1 MTAIITFIIVFGILV
16 IVHEFGHYY
25 AAKKSGILVREFSV
39 GMGPKI
45 VAYRKNHTTYTL
57 RLLPLGGYVRMAG
70 AQEDDSDI
78 QPGTMASLV
87 LNDQDKVTK
96 IITSSKVYDANA
108 VPVQISK
115 SDLVDD
121 LVIEGYENGDETVT
135 RKYSVDHDATIVEE
149 DGTEVQIAPR
159 DVQLQSVSV
168 WKRMITN
175 FAGPFNN
182 FILAV
187 VAAMLAAFMMGS
199 VNTGTNTISKVE
211 SGSVAQKA
219 GLQKNDK
226 VLSINGNKTDTWTKL
241 SEDIQNNPGKKLT
254 LKVQS
259 GSDVKNIKLTPKT
272 VKSSGSSYGMIGIM
286 PKVIKDSSVLGKI
299 KYGFTYSWSTSL
311 MVFHALGKM
320 VSGGFNIN
328 QLSGP
333 VGIYSM
339 TSKVASQGIINI
351 ILFTSMLSMNLG
363 IVNLIPIPA
372 LDGGKIL
379 LNIVEAI
386 RRKPIPEE
394 YENVITLI
402 GVGILVLLMIAVTWN
417 DIQRFFIK

>member
-87 LNDQDKVTK
+87 LNDQDKVIK

-121 LVIEGYENGDETVT
+121 LVIEGYENGDETVV
-135 RKYSVDHDATIVEE
+135 KEYSVDHDATIVEE

-182 FILAV
+182 FVLAV
-187 VAAMLAAFMMGS
+187 LAAILAAFMMNG
-199 VNTGTNTISKVE
+199 VATNQLGHIEKN
-211 SGSVAQKA
+211 SVAQQA
-219 GLQKNDK
+219 GLKVNDTIVSVNGK
-226 VLSINGNKTDTWTKL
+226 KTGSWTALSTN
-241 SEDIQNNPGKKLT
+241 IQNNPGKKVT
-254 LKVQS
+254 LKVES
-259 GSDVKNIKLTPKT
+259 NKKLKTIKLTPKT
-272 VKSSGSSYGMIGIM
+272 VKSQGQSYGLIGIM
-286 PKVIKDSSVLGKI
+286 PKTDSSVWAKI
-299 KYGFTYSWSTSL
+299 KYGFSYSWGTTV

-339 TSKVASQGIINI
+339 TSQVASQGLVNI

-386 RRKPIPEE
+386 RRKPIPEQ
-394 YENVITLI
+394 YETVITLI

>member
-87 LNDQDKVTK
+87 LNDQDKVVK

-121 LVIEGYENGDETVT
+121 LVIEGYENGDESVVK
-135 RKYSVDHDATIVEE
+135 KYSVDHDATIVEE

-182 FILAV
+182 FVLAV
-187 VAAMLAAFMMGS
+187 VAAILAAFMMNG
-199 VNTGTNTISKVE
+199 VATNQLGHIEKN
-211 SGSVAQKA
+211 SVAQAA
-219 GLQKNDK
+219 GLQINDTI
-226 VLSINGNKTDTWTKL
+226 LSVNGKKTGSWTAL
-241 SEDIQNNPGKKLT
+241 STNIQNNPGKKTT
-254 LKVQS
+254 LQVKS
-259 GSDVKNIKLTPKT
+259 GEKTRTVTLTPKT
-272 VKSSGSSYGMIGIM
+272 VKSQGQKYGLIGIM
-286 PKVIKDSSVLGKI
+286 PKRDSSVIAKI
-299 KYGFTYSWSTSL
+299 KYGFSYSWGTTV
-311 MVFHALGKM
+311 MVFQALGKM

-339 TSKVASQGIINI
+339 TSQVASQGLINI

-386 RRKPIPEE
+386 RRKPIPEQ
-394 YENVITLI
+394 YETAITLV

>member
-70 AQEDDSDI
+70 AQEDDSEI
-78 QPGTMASLV
+78 QPGTMSSLV
-87 LNDQDKVTK
+87 LNDDDKVTK

-115 SDLVDD
+115 ADLVDD
-121 LVIEGYENGDETVT
+121 LVIEGYENGDESVT
-135 RKYSVDHDATIVEE
+135 KKYSVDHDATIVEE

-182 FILAV
+182 FILAI
-187 VAAMLAAFMMGS
+187 VAAIIAAFMMGS
-199 VNTGTNTISKVE
+199 VGTGTNQLGGVQ

-219 GLQKNDK
+219 GLKANDK
-226 VLSINGNKTDTWTKL
+226 ILSVNGKKTNSWATLT
-241 SEDIQNNPGKKLT
+241 ENIQNNPGKNVT
-254 LKVQS
+254 LNVES
-259 GSDVKNIKLTPKT
+259 GHKTEQVKLTPKT
-272 VKSSGSSYGMIGIM
+272 VKQSGQKFGMIGITA
-286 PKVIKDSSVLGKI
+286 KLDSSVLGKI

-311 MVFHALGKM
+311 TIFHALGKM

-339 TSKVASQGIINI
+339 TSKVASTGLINI

-386 RRKPIPEE
+386 RRKPIPEQ

-402 GVGILVLLMIAVTWN
+402 GVGILVLLMVAVTWN

>member
-1 MTAIITFIIVFGILV
+1 
-16 IVHEFGHYY
+16 
-25 AAKKSGILVREFSV
+25 
-39 GMGPKI
+39 

-70 AQEDDSDI
+70 AQEDDSEI

-87 LNDQDKVTK
+87 LNDDDKVTK

-115 SDLVDD
+115 ADLVDD
-121 LVIEGYENGDETVT
+121 LIVEGYENGDETVT
-135 RKYSVDHDATIVEE
+135 KKYSVDHDATIVEE

-182 FILAV
+182 FILAI
-187 VAAMLAAFMMGS
+187 VAAILAAFMMGS
-199 VNTGTNTISKVE
+199 VSAGTNQLGQIQKN
-211 SGSVAQKA
+211 SVAQKA
-219 GLQKNDK
+219 GLKTNDK
-226 VLSINGNKTDTWTKL
+226 ILSVNGEKTATWTKL
-241 SEDIQNNPGKKLT
+241 SETIQNSPGKKLN

-259 GSDVKNIKLTPKT
+259 NKTVKQIKVTPKT
-272 VKSSGSSYGMIGIM
+272 VKSSGQSYGLIGIM
-286 PKVIKDSSVLGKI
+286 PKMDSSAMGKI

-311 MVFHALGKM
+311 TIFHALGKM
-320 VSGGFNIN
+320 VSGGFSIN

-339 TSKVASQGIINI
+339 TSKVASTGLINI
-351 ILFTSMLSMNLG
+351 IFFTSMLSMNLG

-379 LNIVEAI
+379 LNIIEAI
-386 RRKPIPEE
+386 RRKPIPEQ

-402 GVGILVLLMIAVTWN
+402 GVGILVLLMVAVTWN

>member
-70 AQEDDSDI
+70 AQEDDSEI

-87 LNDQDKVTK
+87 INDDDKVTK

-115 SDLVDD
+115 ADLVDV

-135 RKYSVDHDATIVEE
+135 KKYSVDHDATIVEE

-182 FILAV
+182 FVLAI
-187 VAAMLAAFMMGS
+187 VAAIIAAFMMGS
-199 VNTGTNTISKVE
+199 VGTGSNQLGSIQKD
-211 SGSVAQKA
+211 SVAQKA
-219 GLQKNDK
+219 GLKANDK
-226 VLSINGNKTDTWTKL
+226 ILSINGKTTASWTDL
-241 SEDIQNNPGKKLT
+241 SENIQNNPGKKLT
-254 LKVQS
+254 MKVQS
-259 GSDVKNIKLTPKT
+259 GKKVETIKVTPKT
-272 VKSSGSSYGMIGIM
+272 VKSSGQSYGLIGIM
-286 PKVIKDSSVLGKI
+286 QKTDSSAMAKI
-299 KYGFTYSWSTSL
+299 KYGFIYSWSTSL
-311 MVFHALGKM
+311 TIFHALGKM
-320 VSGGFNIN
+320 VSGGFSIN

-339 TSKVASQGIINI
+339 TSKVASTGLINI
-351 ILFTSMLSMNLG
+351 IFFTSMLSMNLG

-386 RRKPIPEE
+386 RRKPIPEQ

>member
-45 VAYRKNHTTYTL
+45 VTYRKNHTTYTL

-87 LNDQDKVTK
+87 LNDQDKVIK

-121 LVIEGYENGDETVT
+121 LVIEGYENGDETVVK
-135 RKYSVDHDATIVEE
+135 KYSVDHDATIVEE

-182 FILAV
+182 FVLAV
-187 VAAMLAAFMMGS
+187 LAAILAAFMMNGVATNQLGHIEKNSIAQEAGLKVNDTIVS
-199 VNTGTNTISKVE
+199 VNGKKTGSWTALSTN
-211 SGSVAQKA
+211 
-219 GLQKNDK
+219 
-226 VLSINGNKTDTWTKL
+226 
-241 SEDIQNNPGKKLT
+241 IQNNPGKKVT
-254 LKVQS
+254 LKVES
-259 GSDVKNIKLTPKT
+259 NKKLKTIKLTPKS
-272 VKSSGSSYGMIGIM
+272 VKSQGQSYGFIGIM
-286 PKVIKDSSVLGKI
+286 PKTDSSVLAKI
-299 KYGFTYSWSTSL
+299 KYGFSYSWGTTV

-386 RRKPIPEE
+386 RRKPIPEQ
-394 YENVITLI
+394 YETVITLI

>member
-16 IVHEFGHYY
+16 VVHEFGHYY

-121 LVIEGYENGDETVT
+121 LIIEGFENGDETVT
-135 RKYSVDHDATIVEE
+135 KKYSVDHDATIVEE

-182 FILAV
+182 FVLAILA
-187 VAAMLAAFMMGS
+187 AILAAFMMNGVATNQLGQIQKNSVAQEAGLKVNDTILS
-199 VNTGTNTISKVE
+199 VNGKNTGSWTALSDAIQSNPGKKTTLKVE
-211 SGSVAQKA
+211 SG
-219 GLQKNDK
+219 
-226 VLSINGNKTDTWTKL
+226 KT
-241 SEDIQNNPGKKLT
+241 
-254 LKVQS
+254 
-259 GSDVKNIKLTPKT
+259 VKSIKLTPKT
-272 VKSSGSSYGMIGIM
+272 VKSGGQSYGLIGIM
-286 PKVIKDSSVLGKI
+286 PKTDSSPMAKI
-299 KYGFTYSWSTSL
+299 KYGFTYSWGTTV
-311 MVFHALGKM
+311 MIFHALGKM

-339 TSKVASQGIINI
+339 TSKVASQGLINI

-386 RRKPIPEE
+386 RRKPIPEQ

-402 GVGILVLLMIAVTWN
+402 GVGILVLLMVAVTWN

>member
-1 MTAIITFIIVFGILV
+1 MV

-70 AQEDDSDI
+70 AQEDDSEI

-87 LNDQDKVTK
+87 INDDDKVTK

-115 SDLVDD
+115 ADLVDD

-135 RKYSVDHDATIVEE
+135 KKYSVDHDATIVEE

-182 FILAV
+182 FVLAI
-187 VAAMLAAFMMGS
+187 VAAIIAAFMMGS
-199 VNTGTNTISKVE
+199 VGNGSNQLGSIQKD
-211 SGSVAQKA
+211 SVAQKA
-219 GLQKNDK
+219 GLKANDK
-226 VLSINGNKTDTWTKL
+226 ILSINGKTTASWTDL
-241 SEDIQNNPGKKLT
+241 SENIQNSPGKKLT
-254 LKVQS
+254 MKVQS
-259 GSDVKNIKLTPKT
+259 GKKIETIKVTPKT
-272 VKSSGSSYGMIGIM
+272 VKSSGQSYGLIGIM
-286 PKVIKDSSVLGKI
+286 QKTDSSAMAKI
-299 KYGFTYSWSTSL
+299 KYGFIYSWSTSL
-311 MVFHALGKM
+311 TIFHALGKM
-320 VSGGFNIN
+320 VSGGFSIN

-339 TSKVASQGIINI
+339 TSKVASTGLINI
-351 ILFTSMLSMNLG
+351 IFFTSMLSMNLG

-386 RRKPIPEE
+386 RRKPIPEQ

>member
-39 GMGPKI
+39 GMGPKLF
-45 VAYRKNHTTYTL
+45 AYRKNSTTYTL

-70 AQEDDSDI
+70 AQEDDSEI

-87 LNDQDKVTK
+87 LNDEQKVRK
-96 IITSSKVYDANA
+96 IITSSKVYDANG

-115 SDLVDD
+115 ADLVDA
-121 LVIEGYENGDETVT
+121 LTIEGYENGDETAIKT
-135 RKYSVDHDATIVEE
+135 YSVNHDATIVEE

-182 FILAV
+182 FILAIV
-187 VAAMLAAFMMGS
+187 CAIIAAFMMNGVIDNS
-199 VNTGTNTISKVE
+199 NQLGQIQ
-211 SGSVAQKA
+211 SGSVAAQA
-219 GLQKNDK
+219 GLKANDRILAVNGHKTTDWTDLSTTIQKY
-226 VLSINGNKTDTWTKL
+226 
-241 SEDIQNNPGKKLT
+241 PGKKT
-254 LKVQS
+254 TFKIQS
-259 GSDVKNIKLTPKT
+259 GNKVSNVTLTPKT
-272 VKSSGSSYGMIGIM
+272 IKSSGQKYGQIGIM
-286 PKVIKDSSVLGKI
+286 PKRDYSFSAKI
-299 KYGFTYSWSTSL
+299 KYGFTYSWQTTVQIL
-311 MVFHALGKM
+311 QVLGKM
-320 VSGGFNIN
+320 VTGGFSIN

-339 TSKVASQGIINI
+339 TSQVSSQGLLSI
-351 ILFTSMLSMNLG
+351 ILFMSMLSMNLG

-379 LNIVEAI
+379 LNIIEAI
-386 RRKPIPEE
+386 RRKPLPEE

-402 GVGILVLLMIAVTWN
+402 GVGILVLLMVAVTWN

>member
-16 IVHEFGHYY
+16 IVHEFGHYI

-45 VAYRKNHTTYTL
+45 VAYRKNSTTYTL

-70 AQEDDSDI
+70 SQDDDSEI
-78 QPGTMASLV
+78 KPGTMSSLV
-87 LNDQDKVTK
+87 MDDNRKVTK
-96 IITSSKVYDANA
+96 IIISSKVYDANG

-115 SDLVDD
+115 ADLVDD
-121 LVIEGYENGDETVT
+121 LFIEGYENGDESETK
-135 RKYSVDHDATIVEE
+135 RFEVDHDATIVEE

-182 FILAV
+182 FVLAIV
-187 VAAMLAAFMMGS
+187 LSILAAFMMSGG
-199 VNTGTNTISKVE
+199 VLTNTNQLGEIQHN
-211 SGSVAQKA
+211 SVAQKA
-219 GLQKNDK
+219 GLKQNDTITA
-226 VLSINGNKTDTWTKL
+226 VNGKKTDNWTEL
-241 SEDIQNNPGKKLT
+241 ITAIQARPNKKTT
-254 LKVQS
+254 L
-259 GSDVKNIKLTPKT
+259 T
-272 VKSSGSSYGMIGIM
+272 VKSKDTTKKVTVVPKSVKSGGETYGMIG
-286 PKVIKDSSVLGKI
+286 VAAQLDNSVAAKL
-299 KYGFTYSWSTSL
+299 KYGFTSSFQTTQAI
-311 MVFHALGKM
+311 FTQLGKM
-320 VSGGFNIN
+320 LTGGFNIN
-328 QLSGP
+328 QLAGP

-339 TSKVASQGIINI
+339 TSQASHLGIVYVIQ
-351 ILFTSMLSMNLG
+351 FMAMLSLNLG

-372 LDGGKIL
+372 LDGGKIVM
-379 LNIVEAI
+379 NIVEAI

-394 YENVITLI
+394 YETIISLI
-402 GVGILVLLMIAVTWN
+402 GVGILVLLMVAVTWN

>member
-87 LNDQDKVTK
+87 LNDQDKVIK

-121 LVIEGYENGDETVT
+121 LVIEGYENGDESVVK
-135 RKYSVDHDATIVEE
+135 KYSVDHDATIVEE

-182 FILAV
+182 FVLAV
-187 VAAMLAAFMMGS
+187 VAAILAAFMMNG
-199 VNTGTNTISKVE
+199 VATNQLGHIEKN
-211 SGSVAQKA
+211 SVAQAA
-219 GLQKNDK
+219 GLQVNDTI
-226 VLSINGNKTDTWTKL
+226 LSVNGKKTGSWTAL
-241 SEDIQNNPGKKLT
+241 STNIQNNPGKKTT
-254 LKVQS
+254 LQVKSGKKVKT
-259 GSDVKNIKLTPKT
+259 VTLTPKT
-272 VKSSGSSYGMIGIM
+272 VKSQGQKYGLIGIM
-286 PKVIKDSSVLGKI
+286 PKRDSSVIAKI
-299 KYGFTYSWSTSL
+299 KYGFSYSWGTTV
-311 MVFHALGKM
+311 MVFQALGKM

-339 TSKVASQGIINI
+339 TSQVASQGLINI

-386 RRKPIPEE
+386 RRKPIPEQ
-394 YENVITLI
+394 YETAITLV

>member
-16 IVHEFGHYY
+16 VVHEFGHYY

-39 GMGPKI
+39 GMGPKLY
-45 VAYRKNHTTYTL
+45 AYRKNNTTYTL

-70 AQEDDSDI
+70 SQEDDSEI
-78 QPGTMASLV
+78 KPGTMASL
-87 LNDQDKVTK
+87 LITGDKVTK
-96 IITSSKVYDANA
+96 IITSSKVYDAQA

-115 SDLVDD
+115 ADLVDD
-121 LVIEGYENGDETVT
+121 LTIEGYENGDESEI
-135 RKYSVDHDATIVEE
+135 KHYDVDHDATIVEE

-182 FILAV
+182 FILAIV
-187 VAAMLAAFMMGS
+187 CAIIAAFMMNGIPMQ
-199 VNTGTNTISKVE
+199 TNQLGHIE
-211 SGSVAQKA
+211 SNSVAKSA
-219 GLQKNDK
+219 GLKSNDK
-226 VLSINGNKTDTWTKL
+226 ILAVGNKTTSNWTTL
-241 SEDIQNNPGKKLT
+241 TETIRDNPGKKVD
-254 LKVQS
+254 LKVES
-259 GSDVKNIKLTPKT
+259 KGNIKHVTVVPKT
-272 VKSSGSSYGMIGIM
+272 IKVSGQKYGQLGIM
-286 PKVIKDSSVLGKI
+286 AKRDYSLGAKI
-299 KYGFTYSWSTSL
+299 KYGFTSSWQTTVSIFQ
-311 MVFHALGKM
+311 VLGKM
-320 VSGGFNIN
+320 ASGGFNIN

-339 TSKVASQGIINI
+339 TSQVASQGIINI
-351 ILFTSMLSMNLG
+351 ILFMSMLSLNLG

-379 LNIVEAI
+379 LNIIEII

-394 YENVITLI
+394 YENIITLV
-402 GVGILVLLMIAVTWN
+402 GVGILVLLMVAVTWN

>member
-70 AQEDDSDI
+70 AQEDDSEI
-78 QPGTMASLV
+78 QPGTMSSLV
-87 LNDQDKVTK
+87 LNDDNKVTK

-115 SDLVDD
+115 ADLVDD
-121 LVIEGYENGDETVT
+121 LIIEGYENGDESVT
-135 RKYSVDHDATIVEE
+135 KKYSVDHDATIVEE

-182 FILAV
+182 FILAI
-187 VAAMLAAFMMGS
+187 VAAILAAFMMGS
-199 VNTGTNTISKVE
+199 VGTGTNQLGGVQND
-211 SGSVAQKA
+211 SVAQKA
-219 GLQKNDK
+219 GLKANDK
-226 VLSINGNKTDTWTKL
+226 ILSVNGKKTSSWAALTEK
-241 SEDIQNNPGKKLT
+241 IQNNPGKNLT
-254 LKVQS
+254 LGVQS
-259 GSDVKNIKLTPKT
+259 GKKTEQIKLTPKT
-272 VKSSGSSYGMIGIM
+272 VKQSGQKFGMIGITA
-286 PKVIKDSSVLGKI
+286 KLDSSVLGKI

-311 MVFHALGKM
+311 TIFHALGKM
-320 VSGGFNIN
+320 VSGGFSIN

-339 TSKVASQGIINI
+339 TSKVASTGLINI

-386 RRKPIPEE
+386 RRKPIPEQ

-402 GVGILVLLMIAVTWN
+402 GVGILVLLMVAVTWN

>member
-45 VAYRKNHTTYTL
+45 VAYRKNSTTYTL

-70 AQEDDSDI
+70 SQEDDSEI
-78 QPGTMASLV
+78 KPGTMSALV
-87 LNDQDKVTK
+87 LNDERKVTK
-96 IITSSKVYDANA
+96 IITSSKVYDPNG

-115 SDLVDD
+115 ADLVDD
-121 LVIEGYENGDETVT
+121 LAIEGYENGDESVT
-135 RKYSVDHDATIVEE
+135 KHFDVDHDAAIVEE

-182 FILAV
+182 FLLAI
-187 VAAMLAAFMMGS
+187 VASIIAAFMMGGVS
-199 VNTGTNTISKVE
+199 TNSNQLGQIQ

-219 GLQKNDK
+219 GLKQNDTITSVQGKK
-226 VLSINGNKTDTWTKL
+226 VSDWVDLTTA
-241 SEDIQNNPGKKLT
+241 IQNRPGKKTDLAV
-254 LKVQS
+254 KS
-259 GSDVKNIKLTPKT
+259 GQTTKHITVVPKT
-272 VKSSGSSYGMIGIM
+272 VKSSGQKYGQLGIM
-286 PKVIKDSSVLGKI
+286 AQVDSSVSAKL
-299 KYGFTYSWSTSL
+299 KYGFTYSFQVTKQI
-311 MVFHALGKM
+311 FAALGKM
-320 VSGGFNIN
+320 VTGGFNIN
-328 QLSGP
+328 QLAGP

-339 TSKVASQGIINI
+339 TSKASSLGIIYVI
-351 ILFTSMLSMNLG
+351 QFTAMLSLNLG

-372 LDGGKIL
+372 LDGGKIVM
-379 LNIVEAI
+379 NIIEAI

-394 YENVITLI
+394 YETVVSLI
-402 GVGILVLLMIAVTWN
+402 GVGILVVLMVAVTWN

>member
-87 LNDQDKVTK
+87 LNDQDKVIK

-121 LVIEGYENGDETVT
+121 LVIEGYENGDESVVK
-135 RKYSVDHDATIVEE
+135 KYSVDHDATIVEE

-182 FILAV
+182 FVLAV
-187 VAAMLAAFMMGS
+187 VAAILAAFMMNG
-199 VNTGTNTISKVE
+199 VATNQLGHIEKN
-211 SGSVAQKA
+211 SVAQAA
-219 GLQKNDK
+219 GLQVNDTI
-226 VLSINGNKTDTWTKL
+226 LSVNGKKTGSWTAL
-241 SEDIQNNPGKKLT
+241 STNIQNNPGKKTT
-254 LKVQS
+254 LQVKS
-259 GSDVKNIKLTPKT
+259 GKRVKTVTLTPKT
-272 VKSSGSSYGMIGIM
+272 VKSQGQKYGLIGIM
-286 PKVIKDSSVLGKI
+286 PKRDSSVIAKI
-299 KYGFTYSWSTSL
+299 KYGFSYSWGTTV
-311 MVFHALGKM
+311 MVFQALGKM

-339 TSKVASQGIINI
+339 TSQVASQGLINI

-386 RRKPIPEE
+386 RRKPIPEQ
-394 YENVITLI
+394 YETAITLV

>member
-45 VAYRKNHTTYTL
+45 VAYRKNSTTYTL

-70 AQEDDSDI
+70 AQDDDSEI
-78 QPGTMASLV
+78 KPGTMSSLV
-87 LNDQDKVTK
+87 VGENNKVTK
-96 IITSSKVYDANA
+96 IIISSKVYEANA

-115 SDLVDD
+115 ADLVDE
-121 LVIEGYENGDETVT
+121 LFIEGFENGDESETK
-135 RKYSVDHDATIVEE
+135 RFDVDHDATIVED

-182 FILAV
+182 FVLAILCSI
-187 VAAMLAAFMMGS
+187 LAAFMMGS
-199 VNTGTNTISKVE
+199 VSTNSNQLGVIQKD
-211 SGSVAQKA
+211 SVAQQA
-219 GLQKNDK
+219 GLKENDIITK
-226 VLSINGNKTDTWTKL
+226 VNGNKTSNWMELATA
-241 SEDIQNNPGKKLT
+241 IQKNPGKKIDL
-254 LKVQS
+254 
-259 GSDVKNIKLTPKT
+259 T
-272 VKSSGSSYGMIGIM
+272 VKSHGNTRSVSVVPKTQKSNGQKYGM
-286 PKVIKDSSVLGKI
+286 LGVQSQRDYSLGAKF
-299 KYGFTYSWSTSL
+299 KFGFTSSIQTTQAIFSQ
-311 MVFHALGKM
+311 LGKM
-320 VSGGFNIN
+320 LTGGFNIN
-328 QLSGP
+328 QLAGP

-339 TSKVASQGIINI
+339 TSQAASMGVITVIQ
-351 ILFTSMLSMNLG
+351 FMAMLSLNLG

-372 LDGGKIL
+372 LDGGKIVM
-379 LNIVEAI
+379 NIIEAI
-386 RRKPIPEE
+386 RRKPIPEQ
-394 YENVITLI
+394 YETVVSLI
-402 GVGILVLLMIAVTWN
+402 GVGILVVLMVAVTWN

>member
-87 LNDQDKVTK
+87 LNNQNKVTK

-121 LVIEGYENGDETVT
+121 LEIEGYENGDESVVK
-135 RKYSVDHDATIVEE
+135 KYSVDHDATIVEE

-187 VAAMLAAFMMGS
+187 LAAILAAFMMNGVATNQLGHIEKNSIAQQAGLKVNDTILS
-199 VNTGTNTISKVE
+199 VNGKSTGSWTALSTN
-211 SGSVAQKA
+211 
-219 GLQKNDK
+219 
-226 VLSINGNKTDTWTKL
+226 
-241 SEDIQNNPGKKLT
+241 IQNNPGKRVS
-254 LKVQS
+254 LKVKS
-259 GSDVKNIKLTPKT
+259 SDKVRTVKLTPKS
-272 VKSSGSSYGMIGIM
+272 VKSQGQSFGFIGIM
-286 PKVIKDSSVLGKI
+286 PKRDSSIGAKI
-299 KYGFTYSWSTSL
+299 KYGFSYSWGTTVA
-311 MVFHALGKM
+311 VFHALGKM

-339 TSKVASQGIINI
+339 TSQVASQGLVNI

-386 RRKPIPEE
+386 RRKPIPEQ
-394 YENVITLI
+394 YETVITLI

>member
-87 LNDQDKVTK
+87 LNDQDKVIK

-121 LVIEGYENGDETVT
+121 LVIEGYENGDETVVK
-135 RKYSVDHDATIVEE
+135 KYSVDHDATIVEE
-149 DGTEVQIAPR
+149 DDTEVQIAPR

-182 FILAV
+182 FVLAV
-187 VAAMLAAFMMGS
+187 LAAILAAFMMNGVATNQLGHIEKNSIAQEAGLKVNDTIVS
-199 VNTGTNTISKVE
+199 VNGKKTSSWTALSTN
-211 SGSVAQKA
+211 
-219 GLQKNDK
+219 
-226 VLSINGNKTDTWTKL
+226 
-241 SEDIQNNPGKKLT
+241 IQNNPGKKVT
-254 LKVQS
+254 LKVES
-259 GSDVKNIKLTPKT
+259 NKKLKTIKLIPKS
-272 VKSSGSSYGMIGIM
+272 VKSQGQSYGFIGIM
-286 PKVIKDSSVLGKI
+286 PKTDSSAWAKI
-299 KYGFTYSWSTSL
+299 KYGFSYSWGTTV

-386 RRKPIPEE
+386 RRKPIPEQ
-394 YENVITLI
+394 YETVITLI

>member
-1 MTAIITFIIVFGILV
+1 MTAVITFIIVFGILV

-45 VAYRKNHTTYTL
+45 VAYRKNSTTYTL

-70 AQEDDSDI
+70 AQEDDSEI
-78 QPGTMASLV
+78 KPGTMTSLV
-87 LNDQDKVTK
+87 LNDERKVSK
-96 IITSSKVYDANA
+96 IITSSKVYDANG
-108 VPVQISK
+108 VPVQVSK
-115 SDLVDD
+115 ADLVDD
-121 LVIEGYENGDETVT
+121 LFIEGYENGDESELK
-135 RKYSVDHDATIVEE
+135 KYSVDHDATIVEE

-182 FILAV
+182 FVLAILLSI
-187 VAAMLAAFMMGS
+187 LAAFMMNS
-199 VNTGTNTISKVE
+199 VIVNTNKLNSIE

-219 GLQKNDK
+219 GLKSGDT
-226 VLSINGNKTDTWTKL
+226 VLSVDGEATPNWVKL
-241 SEDIQNNPGKKLT
+241 VSAIQQKPGEKVN
-254 LKVQS
+254 LKVKS
-259 GSDVKNIKLTPKT
+259 SDGTHKVTLIPKT
-272 VKSSGSSYGMIGIM
+272 VTQSGQKYGMIGI
-286 PKVIKDSSVLGKI
+286 KATTDNSVLAKL
-299 KYGFTYSWSTSL
+299 KYGFTYTIQTTAQI
-311 MVFHALGKM
+311 FGALGKM
-320 VSGGFNIN
+320 ISGGFNIN
-328 QLSGP
+328 QLAGP

-339 TSKVASQGIINI
+339 TSQAASMGLLKVIQFMA
-351 ILFTSMLSMNLG
+351 MLSLNLG

-372 LDGGKIL
+372 LDGGKIVM
-379 LNIVEAI
+379 NIVEAI

-394 YENVITLI
+394 YETVISLI
-402 GVGILVLLMIAVTWN
+402 GVGILVVLMVAVTWN

>member
-1 MTAIITFIIVFGILV
+1 
-16 IVHEFGHYY
+16 
-25 AAKKSGILVREFSV
+25 VR
-39 GMGPKI
+39 I
-45 VAYRKNHTTYTL
+45 
-57 RLLPLGGYVRMAG
+57 AG
-70 AQEDDSDI
+70 AQEDDSEI

-87 LNDQDKVTK
+87 LNDDDKVTK

-115 SDLVDD
+115 ADLVDD
-121 LVIEGYENGDETVT
+121 LIVEGYENGDETVT
-135 RKYSVDHDATIVEE
+135 KKYSVDHDATIVEE

-182 FILAV
+182 FILAI
-187 VAAMLAAFMMGS
+187 VAAILAAFMMGS
-199 VNTGTNTISKVE
+199 VSAGTNQLGQIQKN
-211 SGSVAQKA
+211 SVAQKA
-219 GLQKNDK
+219 GLKANDK
-226 VLSINGNKTDTWTKL
+226 ILSVNGNQTANWTKL
-241 SEDIQNNPGKKLT
+241 SETIQNSPGKKLT

-259 GSDVKNIKLTPKT
+259 NKEVKQIKLTPKT
-272 VKSSGSSYGMIGIM
+272 VKSSGQSYGLIGIM
-286 PKVIKDSSVLGKI
+286 PKMDSSAMGKI

-311 MVFHALGKM
+311 TIFHALGKM
-320 VSGGFNIN
+320 VSGGFSIN

-339 TSKVASQGIINI
+339 TSKVASTGLINI
-351 ILFTSMLSMNLG
+351 IFFTSMLSMNLG

-379 LNIVEAI
+379 LNIIEAI
-386 RRKPIPEE
+386 RRKPIPEQ

-402 GVGILVLLMIAVTWN
+402 GVGILVLLMVAVTWN

>member
-70 AQEDDSDI
+70 AQEDDSEI

-87 LNDQDKVTK
+87 INDDDKVTK

-115 SDLVDD
+115 ADLVDD

-135 RKYSVDHDATIVEE
+135 KKYSVDHDATIVEE

-182 FILAV
+182 FVLAI
-187 VAAMLAAFMMGS
+187 VAAIIAAFMMGS
-199 VNTGTNTISKVE
+199 VGTGSNQLGSIQKD
-211 SGSVAQKA
+211 SVAQKA
-219 GLQKNDK
+219 GLKANDK
-226 VLSINGNKTDTWTKL
+226 ILSINGKKTASWTDL
-241 SEDIQNNPGKKLT
+241 SENIQNNPGKKLT
-254 LKVQS
+254 MKVQS
-259 GSDVKNIKLTPKT
+259 GKKVETIKVTPKT
-272 VKSSGSSYGMIGIM
+272 V
-286 PKVIKDSSVLGKI
+286 
-299 KYGFTYSWSTSL
+299 
-311 MVFHALGKM
+311 
-320 VSGGFNIN
+320 
-328 QLSGP
+328 
-333 VGIYSM
+333 
-339 TSKVASQGIINI
+339 
-351 ILFTSMLSMNLG
+351 
-363 IVNLIPIPA
+363 
-372 LDGGKIL
+372 
-379 LNIVEAI
+379 
-386 RRKPIPEE
+386 
-394 YENVITLI
+394 
-402 GVGILVLLMIAVTWN
+402 
-417 DIQRFFIK
+417 

>member
-87 LNDQDKVTK
+87 LNDQDKVIK

-121 LVIEGYENGDETVT
+121 LVIEGYENGDETVVK
-135 RKYSVDHDATIVEE
+135 KYSVDHDATIVEE

-182 FILAV
+182 FVLAV
-187 VAAMLAAFMMGS
+187 LAAILAAFMMNGVATNQLGHIEKNSIAQEAGLKVNDTIVS
-199 VNTGTNTISKVE
+199 VNGKKTGSWTALSTN
-211 SGSVAQKA
+211 
-219 GLQKNDK
+219 
-226 VLSINGNKTDTWTKL
+226 
-241 SEDIQNNPGKKLT
+241 IQNNPGKKVT
-254 LKVQS
+254 LKVES
-259 GSDVKNIKLTPKT
+259 NKKLKTVKLTPKS
-272 VKSSGSSYGMIGIM
+272 VKSQGQSYGFIGIM
-286 PKVIKDSSVLGKI
+286 PKTDSSVWAKV
-299 KYGFTYSWSTSL
+299 KYGFSYSWGTTV

-386 RRKPIPEE
+386 RRKPIPEQ
-394 YENVITLI
+394 YETVITLI

>member
-87 LNDQDKVTK
+87 LNDQDKVIK

-121 LVIEGYENGDETVT
+121 LVIEGYENGDETVVK
-135 RKYSVDHDATIVEE
+135 KYSVDHDATIVEE

-182 FILAV
+182 LVLAV
-187 VAAMLAAFMMGS
+187 LAAILAAFMMNG
-199 VNTGTNTISKVE
+199 VATNQLGHIEKNSI
-211 SGSVAQKA
+211 AQEA
-219 GLQKNDK
+219 GLKVNDTIVGVNGK
-226 VLSINGNKTDTWTKL
+226 KTSSWTALSTN
-241 SEDIQNNPGKKLT
+241 IQNNPGKKVT
-254 LKVQS
+254 LKVES
-259 GSDVKNIKLTPKT
+259 NKKLKTIKLIPKS
-272 VKSSGSSYGMIGIM
+272 VKSQGQSYGFIGIM
-286 PKVIKDSSVLGKI
+286 PKTDSSAWAKI
-299 KYGFTYSWSTSL
+299 KYGFSYSWGTTV

-386 RRKPIPEE
+386 RRKPIPEQ
-394 YENVITLI
+394 YETVITLI

>member
-70 AQEDDSDI
+70 AQEDDSEI

-87 LNDQDKVTK
+87 INDDDKVTK

-115 SDLVDD
+115 ADLVDD

-135 RKYSVDHDATIVEE
+135 KKYSVDHDATIVEE

-182 FILAV
+182 FVLAI
-187 VAAMLAAFMMGS
+187 VAAIIAAFMMGS
-199 VNTGTNTISKVE
+199 VGTGSNQLGSIQKD
-211 SGSVAQKA
+211 SVAQKA
-219 GLQKNDK
+219 GLKANDK
-226 VLSINGNKTDTWTKL
+226 ILSINGKKTASWTDL
-241 SEDIQNNPGKKLT
+241 SENIQSSPGKKLT
-254 LKVQS
+254 MKVQS
-259 GSDVKNIKLTPKT
+259 GKKVETIKVTPKT
-272 VKSSGSSYGMIGIM
+272 VKSSGQRYGLIGIM
-286 PKVIKDSSVLGKI
+286 QKTDSSAMAKI
-299 KYGFTYSWSTSL
+299 KYGFIYSWSTSL
-311 MVFHALGKM
+311 TIFHALGKM
-320 VSGGFNIN
+320 VSGGFSIN

-339 TSKVASQGIINI
+339 TSKVASTGLINI
-351 ILFTSMLSMNLG
+351 IFFTSMLSMNLG

-386 RRKPIPEE
+386 RRKPIPEQ

>member
-70 AQEDDSDI
+70 AQEDDSEI

-87 LNDQDKVTK
+87 INDDDKVTK

-115 SDLVDD
+115 ADLVDD

-135 RKYSVDHDATIVEE
+135 KKYSVDHDATIVEE

-182 FILAV
+182 FVLAI
-187 VAAMLAAFMMGS
+187 VAAIIAAFMMGS
-199 VNTGTNTISKVE
+199 VGTGSNQLGSIQKD
-211 SGSVAQKA
+211 SVAQKA
-219 GLQKNDK
+219 GLKANDK
-226 VLSINGNKTDTWTKL
+226 ILSINGKKTASWTDL
-241 SEDIQNNPGKKLT
+241 SENIQNSPGKKLT
-254 LKVQS
+254 MKVQS
-259 GSDVKNIKLTPKT
+259 GKKIETIKVTPKT
-272 VKSSGSSYGMIGIM
+272 VKSSGQSYGLIGIM
-286 PKVIKDSSVLGKI
+286 QKTDSSAMAKI
-299 KYGFTYSWSTSL
+299 KYGFIYSWSTSL
-311 MVFHALGKM
+311 TIFHALGKM
-320 VSGGFNIN
+320 VSGGFSIN

-339 TSKVASQGIINI
+339 TSKVASTGLINI
-351 ILFTSMLSMNLG
+351 IFFTSMLSMNLA

-386 RRKPIPEE
+386 RRKPIPEQ

>member
-87 LNDQDKVTK
+87 LNDQDKVIK

-121 LVIEGYENGDETVT
+121 LVIEGYENGDETVVK
-135 RKYSVDHDATIVEE
+135 KYSVDHDATIVEE

-182 FILAV
+182 FVLAV
-187 VAAMLAAFMMGS
+187 LAAILAAFMMNGVATNQLGHIEKNSIAQEAGLKVNDTIVS
-199 VNTGTNTISKVE
+199 VNGKKTSSWTALSTN
-211 SGSVAQKA
+211 
-219 GLQKNDK
+219 
-226 VLSINGNKTDTWTKL
+226 
-241 SEDIQNNPGKKLT
+241 IQNNPGKKVT
-254 LKVQS
+254 LKVES
-259 GSDVKNIKLTPKT
+259 NKKLKTIKLIPKS
-272 VKSSGSSYGMIGIM
+272 VKSQGQSYGFIGIM
-286 PKVIKDSSVLGKI
+286 PKTDSSAWAKI
-299 KYGFTYSWSTSL
+299 KYGFSYSWGTTV

-386 RRKPIPEE
+386 RRKPIPEQ
-394 YENVITLI
+394 YETVITLI

>member
-70 AQEDDSDI
+70 AQEDDSEI

-87 LNDQDKVTK
+87 INDDDKVTK

-115 SDLVDD
+115 ADLVDD
-121 LVIEGYENGDETVT
+121 LIIEGYENGDETIT
-135 RKYSVDHDATIVEE
+135 KKYSVDHDATIVEE

-182 FILAV
+182 FVLAI
-187 VAAMLAAFMMGS
+187 VAAIIAAFMMGS
-199 VNTGTNTISKVE
+199 VATGTNQLGSVQ
-211 SGSVAQKA
+211 SNSVAQKA
-219 GLQKNDK
+219 GLKANDK
-226 VLSINGNKTDTWTKL
+226 ILSVNGKKTSSWTAL
-241 SEDIQNNPGKKLT
+241 TESIQNNPGKQVT
-254 LKVQS
+254 MDVQS
-259 GSDVKNIKLTPKT
+259 GTSTKQVKLTPKT
-272 VKSSGSSYGMIGIM
+272 VKQSGQKYGLIGITA
-286 PKVIKDSSVLGKI
+286 KLDSSFLGKI
-299 KYGFTYSWSTSL
+299 KYGFNYSWSTSL
-311 MVFHALGKM
+311 TIFHALGKM

-339 TSKVASQGIINI
+339 TSKVASTGLINI

-386 RRKPIPEE
+386 RRKPIPEQ

>member
-45 VAYRKNHTTYTL
+45 VAYRKNSSTYTL

-70 AQEDDSDI
+70 SQEDDSEI
-78 QPGTMASLV
+78 KPGTMSSLV
-87 LNDQDKVTK
+87 MDDNGKVTK
-96 IITSSKVYDANA
+96 IIISSKVYDANA

-115 SDLVDD
+115 ADLVDD
-121 LVIEGYENGDETVT
+121 LTIEGYENGDESETKT
-135 RKYSVDHDATIVEE
+135 FNVDHDATIVEE

-182 FILAV
+182 FVLAIV
-187 VAAMLAAFMMGS
+187 CSTIAAFMMSGG
-199 VNTGTNTISKVE
+199 VLTNTNQIGPVMHD
-211 SGSVAQKA
+211 SVAQKA
-219 GLQKNDK
+219 GLKENDTITK
-226 VLSINGNKTDTWTKL
+226 VQGKKTTNWTELISAIQARPDKKTTLTVKSGNKTK
-241 SEDIQNNPGKKLT
+241 
-254 LKVQS
+254 
-259 GSDVKNIKLTPKT
+259 DVVVVPKSAT
-272 VKSSGSSYGMIGIM
+272 SNGQKYGMIG
-286 PKVIKDSSVLGKI
+286 VAAQRDNSVGAKL
-299 KYGFTYSWSTSL
+299 KYGFTSSFQTTEAI
-311 MVFHALGKM
+311 FGQLGKM
-320 VSGGFNIN
+320 LTGGFNIN
-328 QLSGP
+328 QLAGP

-339 TSKVASQGIINI
+339 TSEASSLGIVYVIQ
-351 ILFTSMLSMNLG
+351 FMAMLSLNLG

-372 LDGGKIL
+372 LDGGKIIM
-379 LNIVEAI
+379 NIVEAI

-394 YENVITLI
+394 YETIISLI
-402 GVGILVLLMIAVTWN
+402 GVGILVLLMVAVTWN

>member
-87 LNDQDKVTK
+87 LNDQDKVVK

-121 LVIEGYENGDETVT
+121 LVIEGYENGDESVVK
-135 RKYSVDHDATIVEE
+135 KYSVDHDATIVEE

-182 FILAV
+182 FVLAV
-187 VAAMLAAFMMGS
+187 VAAILAAFMMNG
-199 VNTGTNTISKVE
+199 VATNQLGHIEKN
-211 SGSVAQKA
+211 SVAQAA
-219 GLQKNDK
+219 GLQVNDTI
-226 VLSINGNKTDTWTKL
+226 LSVNGKKTGSWTAL
-241 SEDIQNNPGKKLT
+241 STNIQNNPGKKTT
-254 LKVQS
+254 LQVKS
-259 GSDVKNIKLTPKT
+259 GEKTRTVTLTPKT
-272 VKSSGSSYGMIGIM
+272 VKSQGQKYGLIGIM
-286 PKVIKDSSVLGKI
+286 PKRDSSVIAKI
-299 KYGFTYSWSTSL
+299 KYGFSYSWGTTV
-311 MVFHALGKM
+311 MVFQALGKM

-339 TSKVASQGIINI
+339 TSQVASQGLINI

-386 RRKPIPEE
+386 RRKPIPEQ
-394 YENVITLI
+394 YETAITLV

>member
-87 LNDQDKVTK
+87 LNDQDKVIK

-121 LVIEGYENGDETVT
+121 LVIEGYENGDETVVK
-135 RKYSVDHDATIVEE
+135 KYSVDHDATIVEE

-182 FILAV
+182 FVLAV
-187 VAAMLAAFMMGS
+187 LAAILAAFMMNG
-199 VNTGTNTISKVE
+199 VATNQLGHIEKN
-211 SGSVAQKA
+211 SVAQQA
-219 GLQKNDK
+219 GLKVNDTIVSVNGK
-226 VLSINGNKTDTWTKL
+226 KTGSWTALSTN
-241 SEDIQNNPGKKLT
+241 IQNNPGKKVT
-254 LKVQS
+254 LKVES
-259 GSDVKNIKLTPKT
+259 NKKLKTIKLTPKT
-272 VKSSGSSYGMIGIM
+272 VKSQGQSYGLIGIM
-286 PKVIKDSSVLGKI
+286 PKTDSSVWAKI
-299 KYGFTYSWSTSL
+299 KYGFSYSWGTTV

-339 TSKVASQGIINI
+339 TSQVASQGLVNI

-386 RRKPIPEE
+386 RRKPIPEQ
-394 YENVITLI
+394 YETVITLI

>member
-87 LNDQDKVTK
+87 LNDQDKVIK

-121 LVIEGYENGDETVT
+121 LVIEGYENGDETVVK
-135 RKYSVDHDATIVEE
+135 KYSVDHDATIVEE

-182 FILAV
+182 FVLAV
-187 VAAMLAAFMMGS
+187 LAAILAAFMMNGVATNQLGHIEKNSIAQEAGLKVNDTIVS
-199 VNTGTNTISKVE
+199 VNGKKTGSWTALSTN
-211 SGSVAQKA
+211 
-219 GLQKNDK
+219 
-226 VLSINGNKTDTWTKL
+226 
-241 SEDIQNNPGKKLT
+241 IQNNPGKKVT
-254 LKVQS
+254 LKVES
-259 GSDVKNIKLTPKT
+259 NKKLKTIKLTPKS
-272 VKSSGSSYGMIGIM
+272 VKSQGQSYGFIGIM
-286 PKVIKDSSVLGKI
+286 PKTDSSVWAKV
-299 KYGFTYSWSTSL
+299 KYGFSYSWGTTV

-386 RRKPIPEE
+386 RRKPIPEQ
-394 YENVITLI
+394 YETVITLI

>member
-39 GMGPKI
+39 GMGPKLF
-45 VAYRKNHTTYTL
+45 AYRKNSTTYTL

-70 AQEDDSDI
+70 AQEDDSEI

-87 LNDQDKVTK
+87 LNDEQKVRK
-96 IITSSKVYDANA
+96 IITSSKVYDPNGI
-108 VPVQISK
+108 PVQISK
-115 SDLVDD
+115 ADLVDA
-121 LVIEGYENGDETVT
+121 LTIEGYENGDETAIKT
-135 RKYSVDHDATIVEE
+135 YSVDHDATIVEE

-182 FILAV
+182 FILAIV
-187 VAAMLAAFMMGS
+187 CAIIAAFMMNG
-199 VNTGTNTISKVE
+199 VVQNTNQLGEIQ
-211 SGSVAQKA
+211 SGSVAAKA
-219 GLQKNDK
+219 GLKANDK
-226 VLSINGNKTDTWTKL
+226 ILAVNGHKTNDWNTLSLN
-241 SEDIQNNPGKKLT
+241 IQKYPGKKT
-254 LKVQS
+254 DFKVKS
-259 GSDVKNIKLTPKT
+259 GNKVSNITLTPKT
-272 VKSSGSSYGMIGIM
+272 IKSSGQKYGQIGIM
-286 PKVIKDSSVLGKI
+286 PVRDYSFAAKI
-299 KYGFTYSWSTSL
+299 KYGFTYSWQTTVQIL
-311 MVFHALGKM
+311 HVLGKM
-320 VSGGFNIN
+320 VTGGFSIN

-339 TSKVASQGIINI
+339 TSQVSSQGILSI
-351 ILFTSMLSMNLG
+351 ILFMSMLSMNLG

-379 LNIVEAI
+379 LNIIEAI
-386 RRKPIPEE
+386 RRKPLPEE

-402 GVGILVLLMIAVTWN
+402 GVGILVLLMVAVTWN

>member
-70 AQEDDSDI
+70 AQEDDSEI

-87 LNDQDKVTK
+87 LNDDDKVTK

-115 SDLVDD
+115 ADLVDD

-135 RKYSVDHDATIVEE
+135 KKYSVDHDATIVEE

-182 FILAV
+182 FILAI
-187 VAAMLAAFMMGS
+187 VAAIIAAFMMGS
-199 VNTGTNTISKVE
+199 VGTGTNQLGGVQN
-211 SGSVAQKA
+211 GSVAQKA
-219 GLQKNDK
+219 GLKANDK
-226 VLSINGNKTDTWTKL
+226 ILSVNGKKTNSWATLTE
-241 SEDIQNNPGKKLT
+241 SIQNNPGKNMT
-254 LKVQS
+254 LNVES
-259 GSDVKNIKLTPKT
+259 GNKTEQVKLTPKT
-272 VKSSGSSYGMIGIM
+272 VKQSGQKYGMIGITA
-286 PKVIKDSSVLGKI
+286 KLDSSVLGKI

-311 MVFHALGKM
+311 TIFHALGKM

-339 TSKVASQGIINI
+339 TSKVASTGLINI

-386 RRKPIPEE
+386 RRKPIPEQ

-402 GVGILVLLMIAVTWN
+402 GVGILVLLMVAVTWN

>member
-70 AQEDDSDI
+70 AQEDDSEI

-87 LNDQDKVTK
+87 INDDDKVTK

-115 SDLVDD
+115 ADLVDD

-135 RKYSVDHDATIVEE
+135 KKYLVGHDATIVEE

-182 FILAV
+182 FVLAI
-187 VAAMLAAFMMGS
+187 VAAIIAAFMMGS
-199 VNTGTNTISKVE
+199 VGTGSNQLGSIQKD
-211 SGSVAQKA
+211 SVAQKA
-219 GLQKNDK
+219 GLKANDK
-226 VLSINGNKTDTWTKL
+226 ILSINGKKTASWTDL
-241 SEDIQNNPGKKLT
+241 SENIQNSPGKKLT
-254 LKVQS
+254 MKVQS
-259 GSDVKNIKLTPKT
+259 GKKVETIKVTPKT
-272 VKSSGSSYGMIGIM
+272 VKSSGQSYGLIGIM
-286 PKVIKDSSVLGKI
+286 QKTDSSAMAKI
-299 KYGFTYSWSTSL
+299 KYGFIYSWSTSL
-311 MVFHALGKM
+311 TIFHALGKM
-320 VSGGFNIN
+320 VSGGFSIN

-339 TSKVASQGIINI
+339 TSKVASTGLINI
-351 ILFTSMLSMNLG
+351 IFFTSMLSMNLG

-386 RRKPIPEE
+386 RRKPIPEQ

-402 GVGILVLLMIAVTWN
+402 GVGILVLLMLSLIH
-417 DIQRFFIK
+417 I